1 MIRTT
6 VHNDDRALKPE
17 MYASVS
23 IFTDEGD
30 SWPAIPRDA
39 VLYDGNAAR
48 VWVAND
54 DKTIERRSI
63 TPGLVDGRMIQVLRG
78 LQPGEKVITRG
89 ALFIDR
95 AAAGT

>member
-6 VHNDDRALKPE
+6 VHNEDGALKPE
-17 MYASVS
+17 MYANVT

-39 VLYDGNAAR
+39 VIYEGDGAR
-48 VWVAND
+48 VWVAHD
-54 DKTIERRSI
+54 DKTVERRAI
-63 TPGLVDGRMIQVLRG
+63 TPGLVDGGMIQVMRG
-78 LQPGEKVITRG
+78 LQPGEKVVTKG
-89 ALFIDR
+89 SLFIDR